1 MKTKNLIITLALSA
15 VALNAWAVPDR
26 SYYVTEL
33 VTQQKFDV
41 YNDGRN
47 TYLESIPGLV
57 VTGATADGEFYIV
70 KGVPNQIKG
79 FMNGKPI
86 TFLRGAP
93 PAPKAAPRPDAAAV
107 GAELKRL
114 TEELS
119 TLTKASE
126 AKRQTPLAP
135 AAAGGIAAP
144 GAAVVANAVSTVP
157 VAAALKPATPQR
169 LSATDIAMWRVTPS
183 DGNLRLLIDR
193 WSTVIGWKAIWDVD
207 RDIPIETTD
216 EKSNDFK
223 SAVRR
228 VLAST
233 ELGDVQVKPCFYSNQ
248 VIRIVRKTTKC
259 NPTE

>member
-1 MKTKNLIITLALSA
+1 MKTKNLIVTFALSA
-15 VALNAWAVPDR
+15 LAMNAWAAPDR

-107 GAELKRL
+107 NAELKRL

-126 AKRQTPLAP
+126 AKRPIP
-135 AAAGGIAAP
+135 PVGGNIAAP
-144 GAAVVANAVSTVP
+144 GAAGAPKTD
-157 VAAALKPATPQR
+157 VAATVTTRPATPQR
-169 LSATDIAMWRVTPS
+169 ATDIALWRVTPS
-183 DGNLRLLIDR
+183 DGNLRLLIDK
-193 WSTVIGWKAIWDVD
+193 WSSGIGWKAIWDVD
-207 RDIPIETTD
+207 RDIPIESTD
-216 EKSNDFK
+216 EKSADFK
-223 SAVRR
+223 TAVRR